1 MKERCQSSPISCDG
15 RFLPEHEA
23 PAPPRQCRPG
33 LPTPETTPMM
43 CRASRWA
50 VTGHWRGRALM
61 NQRKRGGGEKNRHL
75 PRGAANAGVD
85 RRSIAAAPPH
95 ARTKP
100 RACCD
105 SKQST
110 DLQGGAGFCKRASK
124 AGSFTST
131 GDARQMS
138 HPFLGW
144 STLG

>member
-50 VTGHWRGRALM
+50 VTGHWRGGALM
-61 NQRKRGGGEKNRHL
+61 DQRKRGGEKNRHL

-95 ARTKP
+95 ARTNP

-110 DLQGGAGFCKRASK
+110 DLQGGGAGFCKRASR